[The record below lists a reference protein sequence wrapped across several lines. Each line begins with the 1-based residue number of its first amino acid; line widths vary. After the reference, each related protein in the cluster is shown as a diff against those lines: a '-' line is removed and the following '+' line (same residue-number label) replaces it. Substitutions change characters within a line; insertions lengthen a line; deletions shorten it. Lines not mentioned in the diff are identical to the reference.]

1 MPGTRSRHGGLAA
14 ALWSAGV
21 IVLAGCAAPAGTD
34 ARTADVAADAAA
46 RPSDATADGG
56 PAAVPSPSAAPT
68 PHPGL
73 ADFRAGRG
81 EREVAPPVSLA
92 IPEIGVSS
100 GLELLGRAGD
110 GTVEVPQD
118 PASVGWWTG
127 GARPGQDGPA
137 VLLGHVDTSSGPAVF
152 YRLHELEPGDELVVE
167 RADGTRA
174 TFTVTRTEQH
184 PKQDFPT
191 DRVYYPTL
199 HPELRLVTCGG
210 TIDPRTGHYRDNVI
224 VFADQAA

>member
-1 MPGTRSRHGGLAA
+1 MTGTRSRHRLSAA
-14 ALWSAGV
+14 ALCAAAV
-21 IVLAGCAAPAGTD
+21 VTLAGCAAPAGPD
-34 ARTADVAADAAA
+34 VRTRDVAAA
-46 RPSDATADGG
+46 SATQPDDST
-56 PAAVPSPSAAPT
+56 AAVPAPSPSRT

-73 ADFRAGRG
+73 ADFRASRG
-81 EREVAPPVSLA
+81 DREVAPPVSLA

-110 GTVEVPQD
+110 GTVDVPRD

-137 VLLGHVDTSSGPAVF
+137 VLLGHVDTSEGPAVF
-152 YRLHELEPGDELVVE
+152 YRLHELERGDELVVE

-199 HPELRLVTCGG
+199 QPELRLVTCGG
-210 TIDPRTGHYRDNVI
+210 TIDPGTGHYRDNVI
-224 VFADQAA
+224 VFANQAV